1 MIEANESNKKILAVF
16 SHWNTPLNTR
26 QIGNIIIPLYKI
38 GTKHTEKWINAIKE
52 YLEEKYYKSP
62 IIINIIEL
70 DE

>member
-1 MIEANESNKKILAVF
+1 MVEVNGNNKKFLVVF
-16 SHWNTPLNTR
+16 SHWNTPLHTR
-26 QIGNIIIPLYKI
+26 QIDNMIIPSHKV
-38 GTKHTEKWINAIKE
+38 GTKHTEKWINAINE